1 MGAARSTSGERASA
15 PGRPRRE
22 ETDHDIREAALALLR
37 QGGPAAVTVE
47 AIAAESGVAKTTIY
61 RRYADRDAVLRA
73 ALTAAI
79 GSPGEPPRSSP
90 REKIRWALDQTWHQM
105 AEVLG
110 AGGVA
115 AILAN
120 TDPRFTDLFRNVLD
134 PYSAALIELIRTD
147 MAAGKLRADLDPDTT
162 VTLLMGAYLGE
173 LLRKGMVDEEFT
185 DRCTD
190 LMWVAM
196 AARRRKA

>member
-1 MGAARSTSGERASA
+1 MGTARSTSGGRVSA

-22 ETDHDIREAALALLR
+22 ETDHDIREAALVLLR

-47 AIAAESGVAKTTIY
+47 AVATESGVAKTTIY
-61 RRYADRDAVLRA
+61 RRYADREAVLRA
-73 ALTAAI
+73 ALKAAI
-79 GSPGEPPRSSP
+79 GSPGEPPGSSP
-90 REKIRWALDQTWHQM
+90 REKIRWALDQMWHQM

-120 TDPRFTDLFRNVLD
+120 TDPRFTDLFRSVLD
-134 PYSAALIELIRTD
+134 PYSAALIDLIRTD
-147 MAAGKLRADLDPDTT
+147 IAAGKLRADLDPDTT

-173 LLRKGMVDEEFT
+173 LLRKGKVDEEFT